1 MICWFHKRI
10 LSRSLDANATPP
22 TRTLQ
27 HLRHCATCS
36 AFCEIQ
42 TRIVRELVAGA
53 ESHRLQSSPWLERRI
68 IAELRQEPD
77 EASMTTRRFP
87 SGWPIT
93 ATGACLLL
101 GAFLLLQH
109 RPVPVQPEA
118 QSHPG
123 SDRSAADLASL
134 LELPKG
140 ADLSELSRKLNW
152 PLETEMQLVVTDA
165 KTAMIYLADSFLPEP
180 LRQAALN
187 EEHTRSR

>member
-22 TRTLQ
+22 TGTLQ

-36 AFCEIQ
+36 AFCETQ

-53 ESHRLQSSPWLERRI
+53 ESCRLQSSPWLERQI
-68 IAELRQEPD
+68 IAELWKEPD
-77 EASMTTRRFP
+77 WAGRAARRFP
-87 SGWPIT
+87 SGWPIAAT
-93 ATGACLLL
+93 AVCLLL
-101 GAFLLLQH
+101 GAFLWLH
-109 RPVPVQPEA
+109 NRPVPDQPVA

-123 SDRSAADLASL
+123 SDASAADLAL
-134 LELPKG
+134 LFELPNG

-165 KTAMIYLADSFLPEP
+165 KTAMNYLADSFLPEP
-180 LRQAALN
+180 LRQAAFN
-187 EEHTRSR
+187 ESAP